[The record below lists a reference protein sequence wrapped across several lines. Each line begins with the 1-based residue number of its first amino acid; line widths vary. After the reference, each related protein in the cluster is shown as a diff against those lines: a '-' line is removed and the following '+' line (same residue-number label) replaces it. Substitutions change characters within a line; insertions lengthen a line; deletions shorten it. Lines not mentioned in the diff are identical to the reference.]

1 MRRKATRKMSVVVT
15 LPQRLACWVAMIT
28 SLIFSNSPAVSRM
41 VIRSQ
46 LALGLSGT
54 PVVRAGGASVVVA
67 ATGGGIVAVAVAGA
81 GIAATAL
88 AACLRMRALS
98 LSLDSVGFIV

>member
-15 LPQRLACWVAMIT
+15 LPQRLACWVAITT

-46 LALGLSGT
+46 LTFGLSGT
-54 PVVRAGGASVVVA
+54 VAGRAVGFAVA
-67 ATGGGIVAVAVAGA
+67 MAVSGGGRDAVAGVGA
-81 GIAATAL
+81 GMGTAKLPCAAA
-88 AACLRMRALS
+88 
-98 LSLDSVGFIV
+98 